1 MTISKSKLKAGD
13 LLETMK
19 FSYCADKEEFVK
31 AFKRIGLPINSES
44 DLETL
49 NEWSKAGLD
58 KLGKIKNEKGELVK
72 FNIKNFVKYNIKLR
86 HNQVLNCKI
95 KFDK

>member
-1 MTISKSKLKAGD
+1 MTISKSKLKSGD

-19 FSYCADKEEFVK
+19 FSFCADREEFIK
-31 AFKRIGLPINSES
+31 AFKKIGLPITSES
-44 DLETL
+44 DLDTL
-49 NEWSKAGLD
+49 NQWSKKGLD
-58 KLGKIKNEKGELVK
+58 VLGQIKNEHGEFVRL
-72 FNIKNFVKYNIKLR
+72 NIENFVKYDIKLR